1 MLALSTFRASDLPAV
16 DNFEALVAALEPDIR
31 EDCAFMHAPRSGV
44 AHTPA
49 GLRRGI
55 NLFGPGVSAEM
66 TATPGSI
73 GRMREVASVVLND
86 ARFVA
91 SSMSVIDRRDRVFLD
106 GVDNL
111 GGAQALAGFDPHYTR
126 DAVGSLGLEGDF
138 VGRTTHIDCLAL
150 PVCGPGL
157 PNYGHFLYDGL
168 CAAWLH
174 VQLLADRPLRIVG
187 QPLLPWQRDILAAV
201 GLERHYLEVTGPVVF
216 RKLLATTLL
225 SLHVSYPTGFV
236 RPLFD
241 LLRFRFGAAGP
252 ARRRVFFSRA
262 HDTARRVLRNRDEIE
277 ARMTELGFE
286 VARPEQLPFREQV
299 RLMGEAAFV
308 AGESGAAMANLGFC
322 PPGTRVLEIQPDR
335 FVEGWTRGMCFQFAH
350 RWHVYF
356 AHVDSAPVAAADG
369 TSQDPNQVFSFAVD
383 AADLARAVEAID
395 TAA

>member
-1 MLALSTFRASDLPAV
+1 MLPLGSFRASDLPVVGDFDAV
-16 DNFEALVAALEPDIR
+16 AAALESGAR

-49 GLRRGI
+49 GLVRGV

-73 GRMREVASVVLND
+73 GRMREVSSVVLND
-86 ARFVA
+86 CRFVS

-111 GGAQALAGFDPHYTR
+111 GGAPALAGFDPHYTQ
-126 DAVGSLGLEGDF
+126 DAAGTLGLRDEF
-138 VGRTTHIDCLAL
+138 VRRTTHIDCVAL

-168 CAAWLH
+168 CVAWLH
-174 VQLLADRPLRIVG
+174 AQLLAGRPLRVVG
-187 QPLLPWQRDILAAV
+187 QPLQPWQREILAAV
-201 GLERHYLEVTGPVVF
+201 GLERHYLEVTDSVVF
-216 RKLLATTLL
+216 RKLLTTTLL
-225 SLHVSYPTGFV
+225 SLHVSYPTGFA
-236 RPLFD
+236 RPMFD
-241 LLRFRFGAAGP
+241 MLRFRFGVAGP
-252 ARRRVFFSRA
+252 ARRRLFFSRA
-262 HDTARRVLRNRDEIE
+262 GDVTRRVLRNRAEIE
-277 ARMTELGFE
+277 ARMVELGFE
-286 VARPEQLPFREQV
+286 VVRPERLSFRDQV

-356 AHVDSAPVAAADG
+356 ARVDSSPVPAADG
-369 TSQDPNQVFSFAVD
+369 TPQDPSQVFSFAVD
-383 AADLARAVEAID
+383 VADLSRAVEAID
-395 TAA
+395 IS